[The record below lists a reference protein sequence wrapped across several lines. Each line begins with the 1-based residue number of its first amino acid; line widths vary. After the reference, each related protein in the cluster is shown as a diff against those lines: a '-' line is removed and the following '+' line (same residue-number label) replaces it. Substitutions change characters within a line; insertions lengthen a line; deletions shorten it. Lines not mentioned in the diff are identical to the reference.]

1 MGTEIVKNVTQQAV
15 PVGNTGIWYWACA
28 KGTIEAVFNYAISW
42 EQQAGTVI
50 YGDPI
55 EYIYRAQI
63 YPFSILSATT
73 TARKYVTLAR
83 NPASTSIVSNLI
95 TSFNG
100 VINGGEFTLNR
111 HFNSFLDFAP
121 YTKIELF
128 IPYVGFVNID
138 PMSIYGSKIT
148 ISYVVNFVNGSAT
161 AVIERTKNNER
172 AVISTYN
179 AQMGVDIEWSMQNIN
194 SWAADLTRGMA
205 SMAFNAIPAMAAAH
219 SIRQMPAEPMFDNG
233 ADAAE
238 WKNQQAAAQP
248 QRDASAN
255 TYLTNYLLRGT
266 ASTMQG
272 MYTTADHTQPRGQA
286 GSANSMYYLPQNPY
300 LIITRPVVNQPLNY
314 NKLYGRPLYETRTL
328 SDLTGFTVVDSVH
341 LENIAGATAI
351 ELKTIETA
359 LNGGVIL

>member
-1 MGTEIVKNVTQQAV
+1 
-15 PVGNTGIWYWACA
+15 
-28 KGTIEAVFNYAISW
+28 
-42 EQQAGTVI
+42 
-50 YGDPI
+50 
-55 EYIYRAQI
+55 
-63 YPFSILSATT
+63 
-73 TARKYVTLAR
+73 
-83 NPASTSIVSNLI
+83 
-95 TSFNG
+95 
-100 VINGGEFTLNR
+100 
-111 HFNSFLDFAP
+111 
-121 YTKIELF
+121 
-128 IPYVGFVNID
+128 
-138 PMSIYGSKIT
+138 MSIYGAKIT

-179 AQMGVDIEWSMQNIN
+179 AQLGVDIEWSMQNIN

-219 SIRQMPAEPMFDNG
+219 SIRQMPAEPMFDSG
-233 ADAAE
+233 ADAVE
-238 WKNQQAAAQP
+238 WKSQQAAAQP

-328 SDLTGFTVVDSVH
+328 SNLTGFTVVDSVH

-351 ELKTIETA
+351 ELKTIEAA